1 MVGVESVMRPLALP
15 DLNGRTILV
24 VDDNDD
30 ALDMLGTFLRA
41 CGAHVLETHSARG
54 ALTYIDTHPHI
65 DVLITDLSM
74 PEMDGTE
81 LVRRLRAH
89 SSRSDIPAIALTG
102 FHEFYMNTSDFT
114 AFLRKPADLDRL
126 CTAINEAI
134 EKGHPRAPG

>member
-1 MVGVESVMRPLALP
+1 MRPLALP
-15 DLNGRTILV
+15 NLNGRTILV

-30 ALDMLGTFLRA
+30 ALDMLGTFLQA
-41 CGAHVLETHSARG
+41 CGAYVLQARTAPG
-54 ALTYIDTHPHI
+54 ALAYIDTHPHI

-89 SSRSDIPAIALTG
+89 PSRSNIPAIALTG
-102 FHEFYMNTSDFT
+102 FYEFYLNTSDFT

-126 CTAINEAI
+126 CTAINEALD
-134 EKGHPRAPG
+134 KGHPEKRAG